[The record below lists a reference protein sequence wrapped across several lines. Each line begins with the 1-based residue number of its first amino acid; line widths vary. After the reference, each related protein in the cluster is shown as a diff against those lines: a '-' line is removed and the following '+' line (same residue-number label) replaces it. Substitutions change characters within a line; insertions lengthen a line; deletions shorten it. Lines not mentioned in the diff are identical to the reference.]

1 MKEIY
6 QMAPDFSNSTGI
18 TIEWIC
24 SEYRFRLDRGIGEW
38 NEELDIILKMNR
50 IVPAYVFNLS
60 TYFSIITIWG
70 CNKTFLHYFHTS
82 GDLQIFT
89 WNSFRGVRP

>member
-1 MKEIY
+1 
-6 QMAPDFSNSTGI
+6 MAPDFSNSTGI

-50 IVPAYVFNLS
+50 IVPAYVRMCKNYFLIQFN
-60 TYFSIITIWG
+60 F
-70 CNKTFLHYFHTS
+70 
-82 GDLQIFT
+82 
-89 WNSFRGVRP
+89 